1 MKNCN
6 LVVVSGVID
15 KDLDMK
21 EGTYGPF
28 GTMSIVITEP
38 KLNKDKKIEDVK
50 CRIAVAL
57 TGSLAK
63 KAVGMNLAR
72 GNEVFVRGKLKLE
85 IWDKKDGTKGFMH
98 KIVAEDLY
106 DVSGRLDFEDE
117 E

>member
-6 LVVVSGVID
+6 LVIASGIID
-15 KDLDMK
+15 KDLEMR

-28 GTMSIVITEP
+28 GTMTIVITES
-38 KLNKDKKIEDVK
+38 KINKDKKPEDIK
-50 CRIAVAL
+50 CRIAV
-57 TGSLAK
+57 SLMGKLAS
-63 KAVGMNLAR
+63 KAVSMNLAR

-85 IWDKKDGTKGFMH
+85 IFDKKDGTKGFMH

-106 DVSGRLDFEDE
+106 DVSGRLDFDDE